1 MQKMH
6 HSILITSC
14 LMQAFVQIIF
24 FTCQKRPALRPRF
37 PNFDARFTVASCGS
51 NSPVGS
57 IFFAAS
63 NYNYRQLNLLFE
75 AFNVHG
81 LILHK
86 LDHRRKNWCFA
97 FDLNKL
103 RTPPKPKSIDKN
115 PTQSTQKPLWRANE
129 AFDGGLCLAMWQ
141 SSFVGQI
148 LNLDWKYMKL
158 RQCAYYYYNLQCLV

>member
-1 MQKMH
+1 MFILLPTMQKMH

-37 PNFDARFTVASCGS
+37 PNFDARSTVASCGS

-75 AFNVHG
+75 AFSVHE
-81 LILHK
+81 LIFQK
-86 LDHRRKNWCFA
+86 LDHRRNM
-97 FDLNKL
+97 L
-103 RTPPKPKSIDKN
+103 RITSISVLKKFYTKINYGNPHKPFY
-115 PTQSTQKPLWRANE
+115 QKKHE
-129 AFDGGLCLAMWQ
+129 T
-141 SSFVGQI
+141 
-148 LNLDWKYMKL
+148 
-158 RQCAYYYYNLQCLV
+158 